1 VLHARKT
8 LGALSLRAEKKALA
22 VNSSESSK
30 ELVGAGSGLYT
41 LAAAG
46 KSLCALAVD
55 NGPEP
60 VPLAAVAAVAAFV
73 VVAAPADEAFVRL
86 GGVARTGSTHRDS
99 AGSQVTVHYTTRAV
113 HPS

>member
-73 VVAAPADEAFVRL
+73 VVAPADEAFVRL

-99 AGSQVTVHYTTRAV
+99 AGSQVTVHYTTCAV